1 MQSLCAYFLEG
12 NWLPG
17 KCLLGNCSLGNCLQ
31 GSWPSGKLSFWETN
45 YWEKSSGKLPLGNF
59 LALEILCYP
68 LIIHITQLYLQ
79 VQRRI
84 LTPYQSMQTNNPLT
98 PFEFLRYRL
107 KKLFLKGYI
116 HLFEKSLV
124 WSSDQ
129 EGLCTRD
136 NKVWESHLSSFLIFS
151 LVCPHSSCLA
161 CSSGK
166 RASRGGL

>member
-129 EGLCTRD
+129 EGCVLGILRFE
-136 NKVWESHLSSFLIFS
+136 NPIWALFL
-151 LVCPHSSCLA
+151 
-161 CSSGK
+161 
-166 RASRGGL
+166 